1 MRATGGAEI
10 GITDESVRFPFDGEQ
25 KVFLFVLANRDVT
38 L

>member
-1 MRATGGAEI
+1 MRATGRAEI
-10 GITDESVRFPFDGEQ
+10 GITDKSVRAPFDGDQ